1 MPLFTN
7 IGAWIHG
14 QVSGPA
20 ERLLYLRV
28 PQENGSGG
36 AVMPIRAQ
44 QDYFRILLAEMQLSL
59 GTEWFTKRYPAVYA
73 LTTISFGG
81 RDTDIANVAGP
92 TRLQGI
98 NAADLGRSIVQNSHL
113 TPLLPFS
120 GGTVR
125 LEAGLVS
132 LQAHNTL
139 VAFIDTLGAFAGR
152 LNIPALSTALD
163 LADPLVNGLHRLL
176 GVSGAQL
183 VVRLA
188 ETYAG
193 TMLVP
198 GYLAAFGNKGHT
210 LDPTRVLVRDGT
222 LHYNSGDGRRPIEG
236 QDYMLF
242 RIERVEER
250 DDWDQLLPI
259 AEPFRRAVEALAEP
273 GEEGITRGRSLL
285 RAAVV
290 TALASPDLTQADRI
304 RVAKA
309 LKQRFDEMIAQG
321 AVDSGPVDL
330 AGAMMRLGGS
340 GRPNAI
346 DLKKT
351 PEQVEYEIFH
361 SG

>member
-1 MPLFTN
+1 MPLFAN
-7 IGAWIHG
+7 ISAWING

-20 ERLLYLRV
+20 KRLVYLRA
-28 PQENGSGG
+28 PEENGLGR
-36 AVMPIRAQ
+36 AAIPIRAQ
-44 QDYFRILLAEMQLSL
+44 QDYFRIVLAEMQLSI
-59 GTEWFTKRYPAVYA
+59 GTQWFTERYPAVYA
-73 LTTISFGG
+73 LTTLSFGG
-81 RDTDIANVAGP
+81 QETDIANVAGP

-98 NAADLGRSIVQNSHL
+98 NPADLGRSIVQNSHL

-132 LQAHNTL
+132 LQAHNAL

-163 LADPLVNGLHRLL
+163 LAGPLVNGLQGLL

-193 TMLVP
+193 TTLLP
-198 GYLAAFGNKGHT
+198 GYIAAFGDKGRE
-210 LDPTRVLVRDGT
+210 LDPKRVLVRDGK
-222 LHYNSGDGRRPIEG
+222 LHCDAVDGRGLLDG

-242 RIERVEER
+242 RVERVEER
-250 DDWDQLLPI
+250 DDWDQLRPI
-259 AEPFRRAVEALAEP
+259 AEPFRRAVEALTEP
-273 GEEGITRGRSLL
+273 GEEGIARGRALL

-290 TALASPDLTQADRI
+290 TALASADLTQSDRI

-321 AVDSGPVDL
+321 AVDSGPIGL
-330 AGAMMRLGGS
+330 AGAMTRLGGS
-340 GRPNAI
+340 GRPTAI
-346 DLKKT
+346 DLQKT
-351 PEQVEYEIFH
+351 PEQIEHEIFV
-361 SG
+361 SN